1 MMLVIS
7 LDQYHHEKQYKE
19 KSDDSTV
26 KDNEE
31 ELDDLPLLEGEEVKD
46 RK

>member
-1 MMLVIS
+1 MKNSI
-7 LDQYHHEKQYKE
+7 KK